1 MIRYKWPVATAIP
14 QNPEVRR
21 DIVKAM
27 QKLAAD
33 GDEPLWQ
40 RRAEIAFIKQG
51 LAELAQDAVAL
62 RSRAPA
68 LILSELGKYGYNPE
82 EPRVPKHNT
91 GGGQWTR
98 VAGNDDQNAASDIP
112 RFQENAEGHHW
123 VPDAVLKK
131 FKFKQETRKV
141 LENAS
146 SGALA
151 DPTVNFFHRE
161 HRQYNDAVERYIRKF
176 LTENNIAEGELTPEQ
191 AETLYRRV
199 RGSNDPVI
207 GGLNRKVLRERLR
220 YIEYFYLRG
229 GGDEE

>member
-1 MIRYKWPVATAIP
+1 
-14 QNPEVRR
+14 
-21 DIVKAM
+21 M

-68 LILSELGKYGYNPE
+68 LILSELRKYGYNPE

-199 RGSNDPVI
+199 RGSNDPVM

>member
-1 MIRYKWPVATAIP
+1 MIPYKWPVATAIP

-21 DIVKAM
+21 EIVKAM

-68 LILSELGKYGYNPE
+68 LILSELRKYGYNPE

>member
-1 MIRYKWPVATAIP
+1 MIPYKWPVATAIP

-21 DIVKAM
+21 EIVKAM

-68 LILSELGKYGYNPE
+68 LILSELRKYGYNPE

-112 RFQENAEGHHW
+112 RFQENAEGYHW

>member
-1 MIRYKWPVATAIP
+1 MIPYKWPVATAIP

-21 DIVKAM
+21 EIVKAM

-68 LILSELGKYGYNPE
+68 LILSELRKYGYNPE

-199 RGSNDPVI
+199 RGSNDPVM